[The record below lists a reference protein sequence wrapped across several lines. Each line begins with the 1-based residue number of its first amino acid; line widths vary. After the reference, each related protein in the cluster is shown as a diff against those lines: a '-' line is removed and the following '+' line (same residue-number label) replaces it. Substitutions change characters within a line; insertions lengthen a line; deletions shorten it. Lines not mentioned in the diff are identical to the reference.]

1 MLFISH
7 WELNNDF
14 EPSELAGIAQKLI
27 EKRLYPVPGV
37 EQIGWYLSASD
48 YWGISI
54 YKADSEEALVKNTNM
69 WRMVKPGIFKS
80 IKVSPAMDTVDLIP
94 ALMELKTELDRS

>member
-7 WELNNDF
+7 WELNTDF
-14 EPSELAGIAQKLI
+14 DPSELASIAQQLV
-27 EKRLYPVPGV
+27 EKKLYPVDGV
-37 EQIGWYLSASD
+37 EQLGWYLSASD

-54 YKADSEEALVKNTNM
+54 YKADSEDALLRNTNM

-80 IKVSPAMDTVDLIP
+80 IKVSPAMETVDLIP
-94 ALMELKTELDRS
+94 ALMELKGELNK